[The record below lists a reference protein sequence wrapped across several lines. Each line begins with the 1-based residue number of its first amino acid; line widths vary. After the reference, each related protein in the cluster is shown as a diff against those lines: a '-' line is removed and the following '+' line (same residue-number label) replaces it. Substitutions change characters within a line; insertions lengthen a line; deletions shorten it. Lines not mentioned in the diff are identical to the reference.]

1 MVWFMDIN
9 LTDNRTT
16 VGSYDNRSS
25 GGVLLMPKERHMR
38 EGAPIQPHA
47 HALQCAKP
55 AGRFA
60 HCTHMMATL
69 TPHELVDGFA
79 PMVIRHHGDSL
90 WDKAADDFYFL
101 KETRVPRVAWRFVYE
116 DAVNY
121 PEDGDEDLSEMEQ
134 YI

>member
-60 HCTHMMATL
+60 HCLNSDKTKRGFLTTTRSQPRLGLVVRCGDLTL
-69 TPHELVDGFA
+69 
-79 PMVIRHHGDSL
+79 
-90 WDKAADDFYFL
+90 
-101 KETRVPRVAWRFVYE
+101 
-116 DAVNY
+116 
-121 PEDGDEDLSEMEQ
+121 
-134 YI
+134 

>member
-1 MVWFMDIN
+1 MNIN
-9 LTDNRTT
+9 LTDDRTT

-60 HCTHMMATL
+60 HWFCVALCAGRTQTSSSAAST
-69 TPHELVDGFA
+69 
-79 PMVIRHHGDSL
+79 IR
-90 WDKAADDFYFL
+90 
-101 KETRVPRVAWRFVYE
+101 P
-116 DAVNY
+116 
-121 PEDGDEDLSEMEQ
+121 
-134 YI
+134 

>member
-60 HCTHMMATL
+60 HWYWDAARSRLPCSAVFISG
-69 TPHELVDGFA
+69 PA
-79 PMVIRHHGDSL
+79 P
-90 WDKAADDFYFL
+90 
-101 KETRVPRVAWRFVYE
+101 P
-116 DAVNY
+116 
-121 PEDGDEDLSEMEQ
+121 
-134 YI
+134 

>member
-55 AGRFA
+55 AGRFPHWA
-60 HCTHMMATL
+60 LSFGRCRMSKFFLLL
-69 TPHELVDGFA
+69 TRARP
-79 PMVIRHHGDSL
+79 
-90 WDKAADDFYFL
+90 
-101 KETRVPRVAWRFVYE
+101 PRVHRA
-116 DAVNY
+116 
-121 PEDGDEDLSEMEQ
+121 PHPMS
-134 YI
+134 

>member
-55 AGRFA
+55 AGRFP
-60 HCTHMMATL
+60 HCYLAGL
-69 TPHELVDGFA
+69 CRD
-79 PMVIRHHGDSL
+79 RQRS
-90 WDKAADDFYFL
+90 
-101 KETRVPRVAWRFVYE
+101 RVCHRQWQALRQEPCQGPLRP
-116 DAVNY
+116 Y
-121 PEDGDEDLSEMEQ
+121 PVS
-134 YI
+134 

>member
-47 HALQCAKP
+47 HALQRAKP

-60 HCTHMMATL
+60 HCAY
-69 TPHELVDGFA
+69 V
-79 PMVIRHHGDSL
+79 
-90 WDKAADDFYFL
+90 
-101 KETRVPRVAWRFVYE
+101 TRRRCA
-116 DAVNY
+116 
-121 PEDGDEDLSEMEQ
+121 
-134 YI
+134 IIICHK

>member
-60 HCTHMMATL
+60 HCWQEHTHTSQPSARRTCL
-69 TPHELVDGFA
+69 A
-79 PMVIRHHGDSL
+79 
-90 WDKAADDFYFL
+90 
-101 KETRVPRVAWRFVYE
+101 
-116 DAVNY
+116 
-121 PEDGDEDLSEMEQ
+121 
-134 YI
+134 